1 MAHISHK
8 HSEIQGI
15 LYVVAT
21 PIGNY
26 ADMTERAITV
36 LGEVDLL
43 LAEDTRRTKPLL
55 QRFAISVPKIISFHE
70 HNEERQTQRIIEKLQ
85 LGDSVALVSDAGT
98 PLISDPG
105 YGLVD
110 AAHQVGI
117 KIEPI
122 PGPCAIV
129 AALSAS
135 GLPTDQFFFAGF
147 LPAKSSQ
154 RISALQDLVDQE
166 GTLVFYE
173 SSHRIQASLLDCVNV
188 LGDRKAVLARELTK
202 LYETIRH
209 DSLEGL
215 LEFVNSDANQQKGEF
230 VLLIEGAPKQQD
242 ANQHPNQQELDHM
255 LKIMMA
261 ELPLKQAAQ
270 LVAKVMGLKK
280 NFVYQRALEL
290 K

>member
-8 HSEIQGI
+8 YIENQGV

-21 PIGNY
+21 PIGNS
-26 ADMTERAITV
+26 ADMTERAIKI
-36 LGEVDLL
+36 LGEVDLI

-55 QRFAISVPKIISFHE
+55 QRLAISASKVISFHE
-70 HNEERQTQRIIEKLQ
+70 HNEERLTDNIIEKIKS
-85 LGDSVALVSDAGT
+85 GDSIALVSDAGT

-105 YGLVD
+105 YSLVD
-110 AAHQVGI
+110 AAHGSGI

-122 PGPCAIV
+122 PGACAII
-129 AALSAS
+129 AALSVS

-147 LPAKSSQ
+147 LPAKSIQ
-154 RISALQDLVDQE
+154 RISSLQGLMSQN
-166 GTLVFYE
+166 GTLIFYE
-173 SSHRIQASLLDCVNV
+173 SSHRIQACLLDCVNV
-188 LGDRKAVLARELTK
+188 FGNRKAVLAREMTK
-202 LYETIRH
+202 LYETIRQ
-209 DSLEGL
+209 DSLDNL
-215 LEFVNSDANQQKGEF
+215 LDFVNSDANQQKGEF

-242 ANQHPNQQELDHM
+242 FNQQEIDRM
-255 LKIMMA
+255 LTIMLA

-270 LVAKVMGLKK
+270 LVAKVLGLKK